1 MFRSIAI
8 VFLIC
13 ISGAASSCTNGEK
26 GLDDPRRQLT
36 DYISKS
42 FAVRTIDDRRE
53 LLDHLGGE
61 AKSRLAAWSDDQ
73 FREAFIESK
82 KQFIKLAIQE
92 TKSLSQA
99 EVNITYELT
108 YLDQSK
114 GRDAKVTNK
123 KLAQLKLEQGRW
135 LIGEVRNIKEL
146 VEYRN
151 EMSLP

>member
-1 MFRSIAI
+1 MFRANLVLALVTALAI
-8 VFLIC
+8 T
-13 ISGAASSCTNGEK
+13 SCTKNEAGM
-26 GLDDPRRQLT
+26 DDPRRQLT

-42 FAVRTIDDRRE
+42 FAVRTLDDRRD
-53 LLDHLGGE
+53 LMDHLGGE
-61 AKSRLAAWSDDQ
+61 AKSRLTAWSDEQ
-73 FREAFIESK
+73 FREAFIDSK

-92 TKSLSQA
+92 TKRLSQE

-123 KLAQLKLEQGRW
+123 KLAQLKREQGRW